1 MRGMRARA
9 VCASAACAYVCVR
22 SVWGCFSSTVTCVS
36 ATAGDSVS
44 LFMEPRR
51 AWLRRIKS
59 LDAVPPAALETLRRL
74 FMWCAFGSDLLV

>member
-1 MRGMRARA
+1 M
-9 VCASAACAYVCVR
+9 
-22 SVWGCFSSTVTCVS
+22 
-36 ATAGDSVS
+36 S